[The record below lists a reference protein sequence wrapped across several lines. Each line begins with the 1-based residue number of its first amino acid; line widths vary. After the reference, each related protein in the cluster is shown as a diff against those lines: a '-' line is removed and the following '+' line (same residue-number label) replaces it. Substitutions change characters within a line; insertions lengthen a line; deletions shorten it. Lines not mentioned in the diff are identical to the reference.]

1 MNSELNRAE
10 KCCAV
15 ATVQQFVSQFSC
27 VGQPTS
33 SGTPLAPMWPF
44 ATLGSASGNVGNIL
58 LLILLLYVF
67 ALLLQDRPAL
77 LIVSISTA
85 ILSLSLI
92 LAGAAFSLDAM
103 QLRSRIDAQV
113 VQRFDIASA
122 EAIVKFIA
130 QGIVSA
136 LLSLSALR
144 SWRLLT
150 REFHRDERPSQEMV
164 VVPGSP
170 SRTA

>member
-1 MNSELNRAE
+1 
-10 KCCAV
+10 
-15 ATVQQFVSQFSC
+15 
-27 VGQPTS
+27 
-33 SGTPLAPMWPF
+33 MWRF

-150 REFHRDERPSQEMV
+150 REFHRDERPSAEMV
-164 VVPGSP
+164 VVRGAP